1 MAEHD
6 RYQGDEIV
14 PVEVDA
20 PFTLRHKE
28 PKHGRTLTE
37 KMVLAGWTDDPMDGK
52 AFHDQFGREIV
63 NPLSLA
69 PPVGY
74 TPEPTVMEL
83 IERQLALR
91 LQQLAG
97 TDEVDSLE
105 EADDFDLEE
114 EWDPTSL
121 YEIRELLPESPRLPP
136 SGGSSEK
143 VEAVASTAGGDTPP
157 GE

>member
-14 PVEVDA
+14 PVEVDS

-52 AFHDQFGREIV
+52 AFHDQFGREIC

-97 TDEVDSLE
+97 TDEVDSME
-105 EADDFDLEE
+105 EADDFDMEE

-143 VEAVASTAGGDTPP
+143 VEAVASTAGGDTPA